1 MQVIGQHRGGGGT
14 EAHDSGFSV
23 IELVLVLLV
32 IAITAAIAAPRYGD
46 ALARFRADAA
56 ARRVANDL
64 ALVQARARS
73 TGTSC
78 AVNFDISANRYQLP
92 GESDFKRSGTTYTV
106 DLAGD
111 PYYASMGTAVFGAT
125 SVVTF
130 NGFGVPSNA
139 GYVRLSVGKAVR
151 TISIDAD
158 NGVATVQ

>member
-1 MQVIGQHRGGGGT
+1 MYQIKQQQDCARAGDG
-14 EAHDSGFSV
+14 AGFSLV
-23 IELVLVLLV
+23 ELVLVLLV
-32 IAITAAIAAPRYGD
+32 IGVVSAIAAPRYGD

-56 ARRVANDL
+56 ARRVAGDL

-78 AVNFDISANRYQLP
+78 TVNFDVTGNAYQLP
-92 GESDFKRSGTTYTV
+92 GEKDFKRALTVYTV
-106 DLAGD
+106 DLAGS
-111 PYYASMGTAVFGAT
+111 PYFASMGTANFGASAT
-125 SVVTF
+125 VTF

>member
-1 MQVIGQHRGGGGT
+1 MQVIWRHRGGRGT
-14 EAHDSGFSV
+14 RAHDAGFSLV
-23 IELVLVLLV
+23 ELVLVLLV
-32 IAITAAIAAPRYGD
+32 IAIMSAIAAPRYGD

-78 AVNFDISANRYQLP
+78 AMNFDVSGNRYQLP
-92 GESDFKRSGTTYTV
+92 AENDLKRSGTTYTV

-111 PYYASMGTAVFGAT
+111 PYYASVGTVVFGAT
-125 SVVTF
+125 TAVTF